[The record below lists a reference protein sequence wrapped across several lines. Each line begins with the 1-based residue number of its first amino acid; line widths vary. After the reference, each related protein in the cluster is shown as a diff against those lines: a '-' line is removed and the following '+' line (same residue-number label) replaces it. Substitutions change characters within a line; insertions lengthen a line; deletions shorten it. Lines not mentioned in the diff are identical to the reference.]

1 MALVKICGIRSW
13 DDAAA
18 AVDAGADILGFVC
31 DAHSPRHIDPY
42 EFIAICL
49 RLPPTVRRVGVFH
62 RTPSEAWRNIGHEV
76 FHKFHQIQ
84 YADDSLWT
92 STIRENWDMQ
102 RKIRSFRLTNPTSLR
117 EVANFNGLVQSYL
130 LNVHLTSDRGYMTA
144 DEAGWDLAC
153 DVWQFGKKI
162 YLAGG
167 LTPDNVA
174 RAISKVQPY
183 AVDVTVGVESE
194 PGVKDH
200 ALMRRFIKAARQE

>member
-1 MALVKICGIRSW
+1 VALVKICGIRSW

-31 DAHSPRHIDPY
+31 DAHSPRLIDPY
-42 EFIAICL
+42 DFIAISL
-49 RLPPTVRRVGVFH
+49 RLPATVQRVGVFH
-62 RTPSEAWRNIGHEV
+62 RAPSEAWRTVGREV
-76 FHKFHQIQ
+76 FQKFHQIQ
-84 YADDSLWT
+84 YADDTLWT
-92 STIRENWDMQ
+92 TTVKDNWDMR
-102 RKIRSFRLTNPTSLR
+102 RKIRSFRLTSPAGLR

-130 LNVHLTSDRGYMTA
+130 LNVHLTADRGYMTA

-174 RAISKVQPY
+174 RAISKVQPF

-194 PGVKDH
+194 PGIKDH
-200 ALMRRFIKAARQE
+200 ALMRKFVKAARSR